1 MDCSKGPAGGRA
13 PRDIETGAIYC
24 RNMAPQLYARKL
36 YARKGLSSQD
46 ISGLPCLKG
55 GTMGLTLPKNV
66 MESDVW
72 FTAEEIKH
80 RE

>member
-1 MDCSKGPAGGRA
+1 MDCSKGPGGGRA

-24 RNMAPQLYARKL
+24 RNMAQQL

-46 ISGLPCLKG
+46 ISGLPCQQG

-66 MESDVW
+66 KESDVW
-72 FTAEEIKH
+72 FTAEVIKH